1 MLEFE
6 IPGFGLVRL
15 EHAVF
20 DFTGTLSLDGR
31 LLLGVR
37 EQLNKIA
44 GFLKVH
50 VLTSDTFGMAE
61 AELIGINC
69 GIHILKGDNHDIQ
82 KAEYVKALNAESVV
96 AIGNGNNDRGMLK
109 IARIGIA
116 VCLSE
121 GCSTDALT
129 SADIFVT
136 SIIDALE
143 LLLNPKRLKA
153 TLRF

>member
-1 MLEFE
+1 MLEID

-31 LLLGVR
+31 LLSGVR

-61 AELIGINC
+61 AELMGINYEV
-69 GIHILKGDNHDIQ
+69 HIFKGDNHDIQ
-82 KAEYVKALNAESVV
+82 KAEYVKALGAESVV

-116 VCLSE
+116 VCLRE
-121 GCSTDALT
+121 GCSTDAVK
-129 SADIFVT
+129 SADVLVT
-136 SIIDALE
+136 STVDALD
-143 LLLNPKRLKA
+143 LLLNPKRCKA